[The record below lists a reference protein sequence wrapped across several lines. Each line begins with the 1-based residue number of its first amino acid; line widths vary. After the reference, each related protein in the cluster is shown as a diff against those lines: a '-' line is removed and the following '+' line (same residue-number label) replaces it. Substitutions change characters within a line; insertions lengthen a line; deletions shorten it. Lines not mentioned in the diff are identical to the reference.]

1 MRSKNCV
8 PEAEE
13 VAALVTVAT
22 ETETVTEIDMVEEM
36 TVEEAEMTGD
46 HLAETMTDE
55 ASEAIIGDI

>member
-1 MRSKNCV
+1 M
-8 PEAEE
+8 
-13 VAALVTVAT
+13 VTVAT

-55 ASEAIIGDI
+55 ASEAIIGDMQAI